1 MNLLTALATAQ
12 DALYL
17 TLPPRAQEV
26 AGFSVDFDALVDMY
40 FWDTDFL
47 LDAEQF
53 CLARTPSKANLGVSP
68 SVFGG
73 DPGTRPTP

>member
-1 MNLLTALATAQ
+1 VGLLTRLATAQ

-26 AGFSVDFDALVDMY
+26 AGFSINFDALVDMY

-53 CLARTPSKANLGVSP
+53 ARLEPDAKANLGFSS
-68 SVFGG
+68 SVFGV
-73 DPGTRPTP
+73 